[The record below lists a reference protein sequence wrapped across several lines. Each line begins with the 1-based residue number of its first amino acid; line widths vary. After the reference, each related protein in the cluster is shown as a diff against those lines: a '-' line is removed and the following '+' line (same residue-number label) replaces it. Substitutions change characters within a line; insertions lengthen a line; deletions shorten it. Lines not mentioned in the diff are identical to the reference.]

1 MSINFE
7 LLDLRAFLAV
17 FDYGSF
23 HKAAGLLNLSQP
35 ALSRRIQCLEV
46 KLGTPLLE
54 RSTRHVS
61 PTAAGC
67 KLEPMARRLVE
78 ELETSLLTINGMDE
92 RQSGQV
98 TIGAI
103 PSAVVSLLPS
113 IMGHFHERFPRMR
126 LRVMDRTP
134 QEALNSVIRGDV
146 EFGINMV
153 GASMEDIIFT
163 PLVEDPYVL
172 VCPRGKALAKKRN
185 PKWSD
190 LADHPLIRVGRVN
203 SGNRVLLDNALAQA
217 GVHLDWFYEVNN
229 LDTAL
234 RLVEEGLGASVLPQ
248 MALQT
253 SKHPSLAVRPIGPPN
268 VSRTIGIVE
277 RRKGRLSP
285 PAQYLKDMLLTAKPQ
300 KTLRPARKVKGP
312 EN

>member
-78 ELETSLLTINGMDE
+78 ELETSLLTINGTDE

-134 QEALNSVIRGDV
+134 QEALSSVIRGDV

-153 GASMEDIIFT
+153 GAHMEDVTFT

-172 VCPRGKALAKKRN
+172 VCRRSSALAKKRSLT
-185 PKWSD
+185 WGD
-190 LADHPLIRVGRVN
+190 LAGHSLIRVGRVS
-203 SGNRVLLDNALAQA
+203 SGNRVLLDNALTEA
-217 GVHLDWFYEVNN
+217 GVQLDWFYEVNN

-234 RLVEEGLGASVLPQ
+234 RLVEEGLGASVLPA
-248 MALQT
+248 MALET
-253 SKHPSLAVRPIGPPN
+253 SKHPSLVAKPVGSPD
-268 VSRTIGIVE
+268 VFRTIGIVE

-285 PAQYLKDMLLTAKPQ
+285 PAQYLKDMLMAARSQKLARPGKKLKKPG
-300 KTLRPARKVKGP
+300 A
-312 EN
+312 

>member
-23 HKAAGLLNLSQP
+23 HKAAALLNLSQP

-78 ELETSLLTINGMDE
+78 ELETSLLTINGTDE

-103 PSAVVSLLPS
+103 PSAVVSLLPA

-134 QEALNSVIRGDV
+134 QEALSSVIRGDV

-153 GASMEDIIFT
+153 GSRMDDVTFT

-172 VCPRGKALAKKRN
+172 VCPRGSALAKKRN
-185 PKWSD
+185 LRWAD
-190 LADHPLIRVGRVN
+190 LTGHSLVRVGRVN
-203 SGNRVLLDNALAQA
+203 SGNRVLLDNALADA
-217 GVHLDWFYEVNN
+217 GVQLDWFYEVNN

-234 RLVEEGLGASVLPQ
+234 RLVEEGLGASILPA
-248 MALQT
+248 MAMET
-253 SKHPSLAVRPIGPPN
+253 SKHPSLVVKPVGAPGVF
-268 VSRTIGIVE
+268 RTIGIVE

-285 PAQYLKDMLLTAKPQ
+285 PAQYLKDMLLMARAQKASRGAKKP
-300 KTLRPARKVKGP
+300 KDARA
-312 EN
+312 

>member
-7 LLDLRAFLAV
+7 LLDLKAFLAV

-23 HKAAGLLNLSQP
+23 HKAAELLNLSQP

-61 PTAAGC
+61 PTAAGW

-78 ELETSLLTINGMDE
+78 ELETSLLTINGADG

-103 PSAVVSLLPS
+103 PTAVVCLLPA

-134 QEALNSVIRGDV
+134 QEALSAVVRGDV
-146 EFGINMV
+146 EFAINMA
-153 GASMEDIIFT
+153 GADRDDVTFT

-172 VCPRGKALAKKRN
+172 VCPRRKALARKKVVR
-185 PKWSD
+185 WTD
-190 LADHPLIRVGRVN
+190 LIGQPLIRVGRVN
-203 SGNRVLLDNALAQA
+203 SGNRAYLDNALTAA
-217 GVHLDWFYEVNN
+217 DVRLEWFYEVNN

-234 RLVEEGLGASVLPQ
+234 RLVEKGLGASVLPR
-248 MALQT
+248 MALQA
-253 SKHPSLAVRPIGPPN
+253 SRHPSLASRPIGPPM
-268 VSRTIGIVE
+268 VSRTIGIAE
-277 RRKGRLSP
+277 RRNGRLSP
-285 PAQYLKDMLLTAKPQ
+285 PAQYLKDMLLAGGTTGLPKP
-300 KTLRPARKVKGP
+300 
-312 EN
+312 

>member
-78 ELETSLLTINGMDE
+78 ELEASLLTISGTDE

-103 PSAVVSLLPS
+103 PSAVVSLLPA
-113 IMGHFHERFPRMR
+113 IMRHFHERFPRMR

-134 QEALNSVIRGDV
+134 QEALSSVIRGDV

-153 GASMEDIIFT
+153 GASMDDVTFT

-172 VCPRGKALAKKRN
+172 VCLRESALAKRRN
-185 PKWSD
+185 LRWVD
-190 LADHPLIRVGRVN
+190 LTGHSLIRVGRVN
-203 SGNRVLLDNALAQA
+203 SGNRVLLDNTLADA
-217 GVHLDWFYEVNN
+217 GVQLDWFYEVNN
-229 LDTAL
+229 LDSAL
-234 RLVEEGLGASVLPQ
+234 RLVEEGLGASVLPA
-248 MALQT
+248 MALEA
-253 SKHPSLAVRPIGPPN
+253 SKHPSLVMKQVGAPG

-285 PAQYLKDMLLTAKPQ
+285 PAQYLKDMLLMARAQKASRGAK
-300 KTLRPARKVKGP
+300 RPRDAKV
-312 EN
+312 